1 MIYYINA
8 YTTLVSAALGV
19 CFSIGAVIK
28 DKRSVYV
35 RQKPCINMCCCHSCM
50 FVAIHIIFQKG
61 HRIMILGER
70 IKRIR
75 TFRGLTQRE
84 LGLKLGYEERNADV
98 RVAQYESGYRVP
110 KKDTLMEIARI
121 LNVNYINFITEA
133 PGCAEDIMQ
142 TFFWLDEDNRNTFH
156 LFQLVCNPGKC
167 NASDDKSVCY
177 NDSDEWPAHAPVG
190 MWIDYGLVN
199 EFLREWFLR
208 KEQLKSGEI
217 SEDEYFEWKIN
228 WPASSSSSRLKIR
241 YSHHI

>member
-1 MIYYINA
+1 MFVRS
-8 YTTLVSAALGV
+8 LALT
-19 CFSIGAVIK
+19 CAAVIP
-28 DKRSVYV
+28 VCLLQTTV
-35 RQKPCINMCCCHSCM
+35 
-50 FVAIHIIFQKG
+50 HIIFQKG

-133 PGCAEDIMQ
+133 PAAPRTLC
-142 TFFWLDEDNRNTFH
+142 R
-156 LFQLVCNPGKC
+156 LFSGLTRTTAIPFICSSLSAIP
-167 NASDDKSVCY
+167 ASATLLMISLFCY

-228 WPASSSSSRLKIR
+228 WPASSSSVDEKGNDKKNNS
-241 YSHHI
+241 YD